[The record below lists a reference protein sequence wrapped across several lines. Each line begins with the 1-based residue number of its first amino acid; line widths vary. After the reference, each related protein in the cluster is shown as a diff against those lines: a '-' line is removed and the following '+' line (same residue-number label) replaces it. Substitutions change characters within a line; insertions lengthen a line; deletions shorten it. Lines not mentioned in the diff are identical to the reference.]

1 MKRRTIFDLFL
12 IFVLLIVLIFLG
24 TRDYKE
30 DSSKDNKRFDK
41 EYSMVSKDNVFKY
54 AEEEKVY
61 DIIKK
66 GEGIIFMAFKENE
79 WSNYYAKILNDAAKE
94 NNIQTIY
101 YYDFLVDREKQSV
114 TYKKIVK
121 YLESYLKQNDL
132 GEINVNAPCLV
143 VLKNNVV
150 MAYDDETSSISATT
164 KPRDYWNQI
173 NIENKKMYFNNIF
186 NLYVEGV
193 TNGGEE

>member
-54 AEEEKVY
+54 VEEEKVY